1 MFVINYF
8 CCLFC
13 CFCFILFYFFIFLFF
28 IIFTFLYI
36 NQEKGKILLNEDSYQ
51 RTYFVS
57 N

>member
-8 CCLFC
+8 CCLFS
-13 CFCFILFYFFIFLFF
+13 CFCFLFVCFFLF
-28 IIFTFLYI
+28 FTFLYI